1 MDTLIKLH
9 SHSVMLLFNLYTLLL
24 NRLYGVRVVGLDLN
38 QASIEW
44 AQKHSIGDF
53 YATNAVD
60 LSWIPDKTFDHF
72 FSFASV
78 YYVPLDDICRF
89 GKEVVRVI
97 KPGGSAL
104 FGWLSGQYSRP
115 FGNQPKSVW
124 DCLKQLSG
132 VNISIYDDQ
141 DLWKSPGDLISNTGS
156 YSVIIKLATTPKDNS
171 TL

>member
-72 FSFASV
+72 FSFAAV
-78 YYVPLDDICRF
+78 YYVPPNDICKF
-89 GKEVVRVI
+89 GKEVVRII
-97 KPGGSAL
+97 KPGGTAL
-104 FGWLSGQYSRP
+104 FGFLYGEWSRDM
-115 FGNQPKSVW
+115 GVVQKTAW
-124 DCLKQLSG
+124 DCLKQLPG
-132 VNISIYDDQ
+132 VNITIYDDK
-141 DLWKSPGDLISNTGS
+141 DLWKSPGDTISTKGS
-156 YSVIIKLATTPKDNS
+156 YSVIIKLP
-171 TL
+171 